1 MELISVFL
9 KAFLIDNIVL
19 MSFLALCPFIGMSTD
34 NKTAI
39 GMGGA
44 VIFVTVIA
52 TAVTFPIYQF
62 LKANG
67 MEFLQTLAF
76 ILVIASLVQL
86 LEFFLKKSIPALY
99 NSMGI
104 YFALITTNCAILGC
118 TLNAVSKVKA
128 DGSGYSY
135 LDAIVYSIGLSLG
148 FMLALLLLAG
158 IRKRISSSPVPA
170 FLKGTPVL
178 FAAAAL
184 MSMAFM
190 GFGGL
195 VK

>member
-1 MELISVFL
+1 MELLSIFL
-9 KAFLIDNIVL
+9 KSFLIDNIVL
-19 MSFLALCPFIGMSTD
+19 MSFLALCPFIGMSSD
-34 NKTAI
+34 EDTAI

-52 TAVTFPIYQF
+52 TVVTWPIYQF
-62 LKANG
+62 LKANN
-67 MEFLQTLAF
+67 MVFLQTLAF

-118 TLNAVSKVKA
+118 TLNAISK
-128 DGSGYSY
+128 GYNY
-135 LDAIVYSIGLSLG
+135 IEAIVYSLGLSLG
-148 FMLALLLLAG
+148 FLLALLLLAG
-158 IRKRISSSPVPA
+158 LRKRIRTSPVPA
-170 FLKGTPVL
+170 FLKGTPIL
-178 FAAAAL
+178 FVAASL

>member
-1 MELISVFL
+1 MELIAIFL

-19 MSFLALCPFIGMSTD
+19 MSFLALCPFIGMSND
-34 NKTAI
+34 EDSAI

-44 VIFVTVIA
+44 VIFVMVLA
-52 TAVTFPIYQF
+52 TAVTWPIYMF
-62 LKANG
+62 ILKPMG

-76 ILVIASLVQL
+76 ILVVASLVQL

-99 NSMGI
+99 QSMGI

-118 TLNAVSKVKA
+118 ALNAVSKFPE
-128 DGSGYSY
+128 STQFIH
-135 LDAIVYSIGLSLG
+135 AIVYSLG
-148 FMLALLLLAG
+148 VSFGFLLALLLLTG
-158 IRKRISSSPVPA
+158 IRKRIRTSPVPA

-178 FAAAAL
+178 FVASAL